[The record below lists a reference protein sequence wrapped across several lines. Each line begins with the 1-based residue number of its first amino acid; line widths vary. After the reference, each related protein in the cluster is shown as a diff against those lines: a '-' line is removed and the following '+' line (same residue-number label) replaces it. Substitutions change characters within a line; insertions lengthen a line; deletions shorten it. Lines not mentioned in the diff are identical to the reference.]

1 MMQGHHGNNQN
12 NMHLHMSAPPAT
24 NMNQMS
30 TGGSSTG
37 SNAHRK
43 LFPNSDNGQV

>member
-1 MMQGHHGNNQN
+1 
-12 NMHLHMSAPPAT
+12 
-24 NMNQMS
+24 MNQMS

-43 LFPNSDNGQV
+43 LFPNSDNGQVWLETNLLFSD